1 MSSLVNFGH
10 GQLYSS
16 TTNDE
21 DDNAADN
28 AARAE
33 PVLSSTD
40 EDDKDD
46 HVPLRPGLSDRVHRC
61 VRRRS

>member
-1 MSSLVNFGH
+1 MTSLVNFGH
-10 GQLYSS
+10 GHLY
-16 TTNDE
+16 NE

-28 AARAE
+28 AAHAE

-46 HVPLRPGLSDRVHRC
+46 HVPLRPRMNDRVHRC